1 MTHPCHGI
9 GSNLASEISLS
20 LLVIT
25 LCNRSVELWHPPD
38 WERDLRILFGACAP
52 SSAKLCA
59 RLTLTA
65 ADDGSFAIFEDGVPT
80 FEALSRDDALLHLSE
95 IVVRRLAEHVD
106 TGVSLHS
113 GVVGWNGRSV
123 LIPGNSGAGKS
134 SLTAWF
140 VSRGFDY
147 VTDELAVLDGEAIVG
162 FPRSLMLRPGADTAV
177 SQFPRFAEFTMR
189 QAGSALMIQPENPA
203 IARLGDLPCGLIIFP
218 AFKPGVSLAIESI
231 SPAKA
236 CVRLATCTGNTHN
249 LADGWFAAVNR
260 LVRRVPAVEL
270 TYGAFTQLDDVVDT
284 LAKLVLD
291 GGMDGA
297 QARRFLAAFS
307 GSQMKSNA
315 APIAPV
321 KRHPVPAPTPRRGT
335 PRLTIGMATYDDYD
349 GVYFSLQ
356 ALRLYHP
363 EIVDESEFIVIDNH
377 PTGACA
383 DALKALEH
391 HIPNYRYIPEST
403 RSGTAVKG
411 RVFEEAAGE
420 FVLCMDCHVFVV
432 PGAVARL
439 LRYFSENPATP
450 DLLQGPL
457 LGDNLKSVLT
467 HFRPEWSSGM
477 FGVWDDNGLAADP
490 DAPPFEISIQGM
502 GLFACRRSAWPGF
515 NEAFRGFGGEEGYI
529 HEKFRRAGART
540 LCLPFLRWVHRFNRP
555 TGVPY
560 RNILEDRIWN
570 YLVGFREF
578 DLPTTEME
586 EHFRELIGEPRGGEI
601 IAFLKAKVGQASGR
615 N

>member
-1 MTHPCHGI
+1 MSP
-9 GSNLASEISLS
+9 
-20 LLVIT
+20 LVIA
-25 LCNRSVELWHPPD
+25 LCNRSVELWYPPD
-38 WERDLRILFGACAP
+38 WERDLRILFGACAA
-52 SSAKLCA
+52 SSAELCA
-59 RLTLTA
+59 RLKLTA
-65 ADDGSFAIFEDGVPT
+65 ADDGSFAIFEDDVPT
-80 FEALSRDDALLHLSE
+80 FKALSRDDALLHLSE

-140 VSRGFDY
+140 VHKGFDY
-147 VTDELAVLDGEAIVG
+147 VTDELAVLNGEAIVG
-162 FPRSLMLRPGADTAV
+162 FPRSLMLRSGADTAV
-177 SQFPRFAEFTMR
+177 SQFPRFADFAMR

-203 IARLGDLPCGLIIFP
+203 IARLGDLQCGLIIFP
-218 AFKPGVSLAIESI
+218 AFKRDVSLAIELI

-236 CVRLATCTGNTHN
+236 CIRLATCSGNTHR
-249 LADGWFAAVNR
+249 LAHGWFAALNS

-270 TYGAFTQLDDVVDT
+270 SYSAFAQLDVVVDT
-284 LAKLVLD
+284 LAKLILD
-291 GGMDGA
+291 GDMDGA
-297 QARRFLAAFS
+297 RTRRFLAAFS
-307 GSQMKSNA
+307 GSHAKSNA
-315 APIAPV
+315 API
-321 KRHPVPAPTPRRGT
+321 KRHQVPAPTPRRGT

-363 EIVDESEFIVIDNH
+363 EIVDETEFIVVDNH
-377 PTGACA
+377 PSGSCA

-391 HIPNYRYIPEST
+391 HIPNYRYVPESV

-432 PGAVARL
+432 PGAMARL

-457 LGDNLKSVLT
+457 LRDDLKGVST

-490 DAPPFEISIQGM
+490 DAPPFEIPMQGM
-502 GLFACRRSAWPGF
+502 GLFACRRSAWLGF

-555 TGVPY
+555 MGLPY

-586 EHFRELIGEPRGGEI
+586 EHFRRLIGEPKGGKVL
-601 IAFLKAKVGQASGR
+601 AFLKQKASRVSGR
-615 N
+615 S

>member
-1 MTHPCHGI
+1 MSP
-9 GSNLASEISLS
+9 
-20 LLVIT
+20 LVIGF
-25 LCNRSVELWHPPD
+25 CNRSVELWHPPD
-38 WERDLRILFGACAP
+38 WEPDLHILFGACVR
-52 SSAKLCA
+52 SSAEPCA
-59 RLTLTA
+59 RLKLVA
-65 ADDGSFAIFEDGVPT
+65 ADDNSFAIFEEGVPAI
-80 FEALSRDDALLHLSE
+80 EALSREEALLHLSE
-95 IVVRRLAEHVD
+95 IVTRRLAECVD

-140 VSRGFDY
+140 VSKGFEY
-147 VTDELAVLDGEAIVG
+147 VTDELAAFNGEGIVG
-162 FPRSLMLRPGADTAV
+162 FPRSLMLRSGADTAA
-177 SQFPRFAEFTMR
+177 SQFPQFAEFTMR
-189 QAGSALMIQPENPA
+189 QAGPAFMIQPVNSA
-203 IARLGDLPCGLIIFP
+203 IAPLEGLPCGLIIFP
-218 AFKPGVSLAIESI
+218 AFKRGASLAIESI

-236 CVRLATCTGNTHN
+236 CIRLAAYSGNTHT
-249 LADGWFAAVNR
+249 LADGWFAALNR

-270 TYGAFTQLDDVVDT
+270 TYGAFTQIDDVVDT
-284 LAKLVLD
+284 LVKLVLD
-291 GGMDGA
+291 GDLNGVRV
-297 QARRFLAAFS
+297 RRILAALS
-307 GSQMKSNA
+307 GSPAKSNA
-315 APIAPV
+315 APIAPS
-321 KRHPVPAPTPRRGT
+321 KSHQIPAPTPRRGA

-363 EIVDESEFIVIDNH
+363 EIVDESEFIVVDNH
-377 PTGACA
+377 PRGPCA

-403 RSGTAVKG
+403 RSGTAVRG
-411 RVFEEAAGE
+411 RLFEEAAGE

-457 LGDNLKSVLT
+457 LRDNLKSVST
-467 HFRPEWSSGM
+467 HFRPEWSHGM

-490 DAPPFEISIQGM
+490 DAPPFEISIQGL

-529 HEKFRRAGART
+529 HEKFRRAGGRT

-586 EHFRELIGEPRGGEI
+586 EHFRGLIGEPRGGEI
-601 IAFLKAKVGQASGR
+601 IAFLKQKAGQSSGR
-615 N
+615 K

>member
-1 MTHPCHGI
+1 
-9 GSNLASEISLS
+9 LS
-20 LLVIT
+20 RLVIA

-38 WERDLRILFGACAP
+38 WERDLRILFGACAA
-52 SSAKLCA
+52 SSAEVCA
-59 RLTLTA
+59 RLKLVA
-65 ADDGSFAIFEDGVPT
+65 ADDNSFAIFEDGAPT
-80 FEALSRDDALLHLSE
+80 IEALSREDALLHLSE
-95 IVVRRLAEHVD
+95 IVIRRLAEHVD

-123 LIPGNSGAGKS
+123 LIPGDSGAGKS

-140 VSRGFDY
+140 VSKGFDY
-147 VTDELAVLDGEAIVG
+147 VTDELAVLNGEGIVG
-162 FPRSLMLRPGADTAV
+162 FPRSLMLRSGADTAV
-177 SQFPRFAEFTMR
+177 SQFPRFAGFTMR
-189 QAGSALMIQPENPA
+189 QAGPALMIQPENPA
-203 IARLGDLPCGLIIFP
+203 NARPGDLPQDLPCGLSIFP
-218 AFKPGVSLAIESI
+218 AFERGASLAIESI

-236 CVRLATCTGNTHN
+236 CVRLAACSGNTHS
-249 LADGWFAAVNR
+249 LPDGWFAALNEF
-260 LVRRVPAVEL
+260 VRRVPAVEVS
-270 TYGAFTQLDDVVDT
+270 YGAFTQIDDVVDT

-291 GGMDGA
+291 GELNSDRV
-297 QARRFLAAFS
+297 RRILAAFA
-307 GSQMKSNA
+307 GSPGKSKA
-315 APIAPV
+315 APIAPT
-321 KRHPVPAPTPRRGT
+321 KSHQIPAPTPRRGT

-363 EIVDESEFIVIDNH
+363 EIVDESEFIVVDNH
-377 PTGACA
+377 PRGACA
-383 DALKALEH
+383 DALKALEN
-391 HIPNYRYIPEST
+391 HIPNYRYIPESA
-403 RSGTAVKG
+403 RSGTAVRG

-457 LGDNLKSVLT
+457 LKDDLKSVWT
-467 HFRPEWSSGM
+467 HFRPEWRSGM
-477 FGVWDDNGLAADP
+477 FGVWDDNGLAADT
-490 DAPPFEISIQGM
+490 DAPPFEILIQGM

-529 HEKFRRAGART
+529 HEKFRRAGGRT

-555 TGVPY
+555 MGVPY

-586 EHFRELIGEPRGGEI
+586 EHFRELIGEPRGGEL
-601 IAFLKAKVGQASGR
+601 IAFLKQKVGRSSGR

>member
-1 MTHPCHGI
+1 
-9 GSNLASEISLS
+9 LS
-20 LLVIT
+20 LLVIA
-25 LCNRSVELWHPPD
+25 LCNRSVELSHPPD
-38 WERDLRILFGACAP
+38 WERDLRILFGACPP
-52 SSAKLCA
+52 SSAEVCA
-59 RLTLTA
+59 RLKLVA
-65 ADDGSFAIFEDGVPT
+65 ADDNSFTIFEDGGPAI
-80 FEALSRDDALLHLSE
+80 EALSRNDALLHLSE
-95 IVVRRLAEHVD
+95 IVTRRLAENVD
-106 TGVSLHS
+106 IGVSLHS

-123 LIPGNSGAGKS
+123 LIPGDSGAGKS

-140 VSRGFDY
+140 VSKGFDY
-147 VTDELAVLDGEAIVG
+147 VSDELAVLNGEAIVG
-162 FPRSLMLRPGADTAV
+162 FPRSLMLRSGADTAV
-177 SQFPRFAEFTMR
+177 SQLPRFADFTMR
-189 QAGSALMIQPENPA
+189 QAGSALLVQPDDPA

-218 AFKPGVSLAIESI
+218 AFKRGVGLTIESI

-236 CVRLATCTGNTHN
+236 CVRLAACTGNTHS
-249 LADGWFAAVNR
+249 LADGWFAELNK

-270 TYGAFTQLDDVVDT
+270 SYGAFTQIDDVVDT

-291 GGMDGA
+291 GGLNSVRV
-297 QARRFLAAFS
+297 RRILAAFS
-307 GSQMKSNA
+307 GAPAQAKAA
-315 APIAPV
+315 APIAPA
-321 KRHPVPAPTPRRGT
+321 KSHQIPAPTPRRGT

-363 EIVDESEFIVIDNH
+363 EIVSETEFIVIDNH
-377 PTGACA
+377 PTGECA

-391 HIPNYRYIPEST
+391 HIPNYRYIPESG
-403 RSGTAVKG
+403 RSGTAVRN

-457 LGDNLKSVLT
+457 LQDNLKSVST
-467 HFRPEWSSGM
+467 HFRPEWSGGM

-490 DAPPFEISIQGM
+490 DAPPFEILIQGM
-502 GLFACRRSAWPGF
+502 GLFACRRSVWPGF

-570 YLVGFREF
+570 YLVVFREF
-578 DLPTTEME
+578 GLPTTEME
-586 EHFRELIGEPRGGEI
+586 EHFRGLIGEPRGGEI
-601 IAFLKAKVGQASGR
+601 IAFLKQRIGQSGR